1 MSIASY
7 AELLSA
13 VSDWADRTDIDARI
27 PDFIGIFEDHVNS
40 DYSLAG
46 METTATLTQSAGK
59 YDLPSDLA
67 HIRSVSFTHADQT
80 RVLKPASSEA
90 FDAIMPR
97 SGSAPLAYYK
107 AGNSLYIAP
116 DNGTSLTLRYFAK
129 LPALTSSNTTNWLLT
144 AHPNAYLW
152 GTLAE
157 VFAYT
162 RNEQDE
168 ANCRGRAEKILSS
181 IQQKDTVNAMAGMAL
196 KPIGICP

>member
-27 PDFIGIFEDHVNS
+27 PDFIGMFEDHINS

-46 METTATLTQSAGK
+46 MESTATLTQSAGK

-67 HIRSVSFTHADQT
+67 HIRSVSFVHADQT

-97 SGSAPLAYYK
+97 SGSAPIAYYK

-116 DNGTSLTLRYFAK
+116 DNGTNLTLRYFAK
-129 LPALTSSNTTNWLLT
+129 LSALTESNTSNWLLT

-168 ANCRGRAEKILSS
+168 ANCRGRAEKILTS

-196 KPIGICP
+196 KPIGVCP